1 MGEDS
6 VVFTSTQEEMKF
18 FIVSMVLLFSA
29 SISSATMNVGT
40 FWFAQNNGKYFPLKP
55 YTILKSEDE
64 NARNLLNKQLQEED
78 TRDASSFVE
87 NLKNEMKDHLR
98 SFIVIRS
105 LQEQNQEKN
114 KDRKRRNHQ
123 YFTGTRF

>member
-6 VVFTSTQEEMKF
+6 VVFSGTEGEMKLF
-18 FIVSMVLLFSA
+18 LMSMVLLLSA
-29 SISSATMNVGT
+29 SMTSATMNVGT
-40 FWFAQNNGKYFPLKP
+40 FWFAQNNGKYYPLKP
-55 YTILKSEDE
+55 YTILKAEEE
-64 NARNLLNKQLQEED
+64 NARNLIKQRQED
-78 TRDASSFVE
+78 TREASSFVE

-114 KDRKRRNHQ
+114 EERKRRYQ
-123 YFTGTRF
+123 QRL